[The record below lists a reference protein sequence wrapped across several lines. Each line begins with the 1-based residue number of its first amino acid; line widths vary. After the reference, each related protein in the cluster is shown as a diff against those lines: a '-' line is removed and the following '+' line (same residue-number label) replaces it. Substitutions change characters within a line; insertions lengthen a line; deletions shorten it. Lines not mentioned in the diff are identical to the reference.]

1 MADPAT
7 LETDADVV
15 ALAELAALLDDDA
28 AVGEV
33 FEDSS
38 FEQATAP
45 PTAIVAA
52 PMAINNSCFTD
63 FSFALRSALR
73 GRVKQYD
80 RITRGCLAG
89 LTTDIRVMIAGWR
102 VVCPSAL
109 LR

>member
-33 FEDSS
+33 LEDSSS
-38 FEQATAP
+38 FEQAAAP
-45 PTAIVAA
+45 ATAIVAA

-63 FSFALRSALR
+63 FSFA
-73 GRVKQYD
+73 
-80 RITRGCLAG
+80 
-89 LTTDIRVMIAGWR
+89 M
-102 VVCPSAL
+102 
-109 LR
+109 